1 MKSQQRGSTLIV
13 VILVIAFMLAV
24 GIAVLTV
31 TSTGPKI
38 SGNVR
43 DQEEAFNAAEAG
55 FDASRKAI
63 EDLIMSGTWVSFS
76 DHSLDQPVGIDIPF
90 IAGAVNP
97 LYFRRNTDEEVL
109 AMIEPYKAD
118 INQVLFY
125 DQPYVKD
132 TAGARRPPVH
142 VLGVPD
148 RRRGRGRNAGPERHP
163 AGLYRGHE
171 VRQPGPGDGE
181 AGDRP
186 GDAGARSESLRE
198 QVGRKSMN
206 AKTIIRWA
214 AVAALAFLAILA
226 IRGLGPGL
234 LQRDT
239 GHVHRELR

>member
-13 VILVIAFMLAV
+13 VILVIAFMLTV

-90 IAGAVNP
+90 IAGASNP

-109 AMIEPYKAD
+109 TMIEPYKDD

-125 DQPYVKD
+125 NQPYVRD
-132 TAGARRPPVH
+132 TAGADDLRYTYSAF
-142 VLGVPD
+142 LID
-148 RRRGRGRNAGPERHP
+148 
-163 AGLYRGHE
+163 
-171 VRQPGPGDGE
+171 DE
-181 AGDRP
+181 AG
-186 GDAGARSESLRE
+186 GGAPDPNDILLVCIGVMRSGSRVLATARLEIVLAM
-198 QVGRKSMN
+198 Q
-206 AKTIIRWA
+206 
-214 AVAALAFLAILA
+214 AL
-226 IRGLGPGL
+226 GTNP
-234 LQRDT
+234 
-239 GHVHRELR
+239 

>member
-1 MKSQQRGSTLIV
+1 MNSQNRGSTLIV

-76 DHSLDQPVGIDIPF
+76 DHSLDQPAGIDIPF

-109 AMIEPYKAD
+109 AMILPYKDD
-118 INQVLFY
+118 INQVIFY
-125 DQPYVKD
+125 DRPYVKD
-132 TAGARRPPVH
+132 TAGADDLRFTYSAF
-142 VLGVPD
+142 LINDEAGGGVPD
-148 RRRGRGRNAGPERHP
+148 PNDVLLVCIGVMRSGSRVLAT
-163 AGLYRGHE
+163 
-171 VRQPGPGDGE
+171 
-181 AGDRP
+181 
-186 GDAGARSESLRE
+186 ARLEIVLAM
-198 QVGRKSMN
+198 Q
-206 AKTIIRWA
+206 
-214 AVAALAFLAILA
+214 AL
-226 IRGLGPGL
+226 
-234 LQRDT
+234 
-239 GHVHRELR
+239 

>member
-132 TAGARRPPVH
+132 TAGADDLRYTYSAF
-142 VLGVPD
+142 LID
-148 RRRGRGRNAGPERHP
+148 
-163 AGLYRGHE
+163 
-171 VRQPGPGDGE
+171 DE
-181 AGDRP
+181 AGGGTPDPNDILLVCIGVMRS
-186 GDAGARSESLRE
+186 GSRVLATARLEIVLAMQALGA
-198 QVGRKSMN
+198 N
-206 AKTIIRWA
+206 
-214 AVAALAFLAILA
+214 
-226 IRGLGPGL
+226 P
-234 LQRDT
+234 
-239 GHVHRELR
+239 